1 MKRGDTRRLHPASLA
16 VLWLNDLRPWLLPL
30 GALLLFS
37 IGDRERLMWAWL
49 LVPTMLWRLLNY
61 LTLRYSVDPAGLWV
75 FEGLLERTERRVL
88 AERITHIAR
97 EQPALARLFDLWE
110 LKLETASGGAP
121 EAVLRFVSQREAE
134 RIAGLLGHAQSTAAP
149 AAAAAAATTELRLK
163 PGEVLYLGFFAG
175 RGWALALGF
184 YALANELGLLD
195 RLPLDQFDV
204 EVHGSDVGLG
214 LRHLVLLLVV
224 LLGLKLLSLLDAAL
238 RFGGYRLR
246 AEAGQ
251 LQLTSGLLTRR
262 AARLKPSRLM
272 RLALLAGPLDLRLQ
286 RARLKVDIAGS
297 NSDDDE
303 AETPF
308 AQNLVPTMRLA
319 DWPKLQAWLEIP
331 DDPRELHWH
340 YSTPAY
346 LRKERHE
353 ARIAAVCLGALVACW
368 YPLWGLGVGLALL
381 LAGEGYARR
390 LARRHAFALTPA
402 GLWLQRGLLGRTW
415 LFLPR
420 QRLEVADL
428 RQSPWMRRF
437 GLWALDLDSP
447 HAQGIGES
455 TEIEGLRPETA
466 QRILRHLGLRAPL
479 PGPTA
484 ARAQGLETP
493 GEALGQP

>member
-61 LTLRYSVDPAGLWV
+61 LTLRYSVDPAGLWIY
-75 FEGLLERTERRVL
+75 EGLLERTERRVL

-134 RIAGLLGHAQSTAAP
+134 RIAGLLGHAQSHPAAP
-149 AAAAAAATTELRLK
+149 AALAASANTDLRLK
-163 PGEVLYLGFFAG
+163 PREVLYLGFFAG

-184 YALANELGLLD
+184 YALANEFGLLD
-195 RLPLDQFDV
+195 RLPLEQFEV
-204 EVHGSDVGLG
+204 EVHGTHFGVG
-214 LRHLVLLLVV
+214 LRHLVLLVVV
-224 LLGLKLLSLLDAAL
+224 LLGLKLLSLVDAAL

-246 AEAGQ
+246 AESGQ
-251 LQLTSGLLTRR
+251 LQLISGLLTRR

-272 RLALLAGPLDLRLQ
+272 RMALLAGPLDLRLK

-331 DDPRELHWH
+331 DDPQQLEWQH
-340 YSTPAY
+340 STPAY
-346 LRKERHE
+346 LRKERYE
-353 ARIAAVCLGALVACW
+353 ARIAALCLGALVAIW
-368 YPLWGLGVGLALL
+368 YPLQGLAVGFALL
-381 LAGEGYARR
+381 LAGEGYVRL
-390 LARRHAFALTPA
+390 LARRHAFALTPG
-402 GLWLQRGLLGRTW
+402 GLWLQRGLLGRIW

-420 QRLEVADL
+420 QRLEVAHL

-437 GLWALDLDSP
+437 GLWSLDLDSP
-447 HAQGIGES
+447 HAQGIGEG
-455 TEIEGLRPETA
+455 TELEGLTPETA
-466 QRILRHLGLRAPL
+466 QQVLRHLGLRAPRL
-479 PGPTA
+479 G
-484 ARAQGLETP
+484 RAQERPKGQEAP
-493 GEALGQP
+493 VEALS